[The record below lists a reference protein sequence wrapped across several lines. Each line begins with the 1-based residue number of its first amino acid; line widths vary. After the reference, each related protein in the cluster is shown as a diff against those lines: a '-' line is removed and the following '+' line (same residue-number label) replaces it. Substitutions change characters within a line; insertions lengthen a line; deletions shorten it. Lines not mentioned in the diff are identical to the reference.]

1 MAEQLPLPLTLNPA
15 LDFAQFWSGPNLET
29 VSHLKELAHPS
40 GESLVYIWGDA
51 DSGKTHLLNATCKR
65 FNEVQKRAHY
75 LPLRELQALG
85 PEALDGQSMYDLLC
99 LDDVESV
106 AADEEWALA
115 LFLLFNTIRDQ
126 GRQLLISANVPPD
139 ALDIG
144 LKDLKTRLSWGLT
157 LKLKALQDED
167 KAQALILKAKA
178 LGLELPNAVAQ
189 YLLQQGSREFASL
202 IRFIQ
207 HLDRASLAAQRK
219 LTIPFVKMELRNW
232 SLGR

>member
-29 VSHLKELAHPS
+29 VSHLQKLAHPS

-51 DSGKTHLLNATCKR
+51 DSGKTHLLNATCKQ
-65 FNEVQKRAHY
+65 FHEVQARALY

-85 PEALDGQSMYDLLC
+85 PEALDGQSMHDLLC
-99 LDDVESV
+99 LDDVDSV
-106 AADEEWALA
+106 AADEAWAHA
-115 LFLLFNTIRDQ
+115 LFLLFNTLRDQ
-126 GRQLLISANVPPD
+126 GRQLLVSASVPPE
-139 ALDIG
+139 ALDIH
-144 LKDLKTRLSWGLT
+144 LKDLKTRLGWGLT

-167 KAQALILKAKA
+167 KVQALILKAKA
-178 LGLELPNAVAQ
+178 LGLELPDAVAQ
-189 YLLQQGSREFASL
+189 YLLQQGCREFGSL

-219 LTIPFVKMELRNW
+219 ITIPFVKMELRSW